1 MKKETS
7 EYIVRDFSA
16 VDRQVE
22 EMANREKALTWR
34 LKIENVKRLGI
45 PLILLSCALSILLLA
60 FGAFIWLVQQ
70 ERIVEIEKIVEVTR
84 EVPIISERIK
94 VVEVPIYIETP
105 RIKNVVA
112 DNSTQEELPDIV
124 FQKNTTAKLGNL
136 SLAKIERMIG
146 STECVNSSSYQ
157 NKCVDTW
164 EYPNGAIYDGFWY
177 KGQAHGT
184 GSITYKD
191 GGSISG
197 TWENGELKK
206 IKAETKS
213 ILTPLKS
220 VTYFS
225 TVSGNTINKKFFNV
239 NVGHEFGS
247 GTDTQWLSAYCY
259 VDVKT
264 NSDNRLQV
272 SLSRFSSYQSKVIKN
287 IYKYS
292 ADYSKK
298 DFSDA
303 QNKCPYSWTGFN

>member
-34 LKIENVKRLGI
+34 LKIENIKRLGI

-60 FGAFIWLVQQ
+60 FGAFIWLIQQ

-84 EVPIISERIK
+84 EVPIISDRIK

-105 RIKNVVA
+105 RIQNVVV
-112 DNSTQEELPDIV
+112 DNSTQEELPDSV
-124 FQKNTTAKLGNL
+124 SQETTTATLGNL
-136 SLAKIERMIG
+136 SLAKIERVIG

-206 IKAETKS
+206 IKSETKS

-225 TVSGNTINKKFFNV
+225 TVSGSVINKQFIDV
-239 NVGHEFGS
+239 TVGHKFGS

-259 VDVKT
+259 LSLNT
-264 NSDNRLQV
+264 NSSDTLHVN
-272 SLSRFSSYQSKVIKN
+272 LSEYSSYKSKISKEK
-287 IYKYS
+287 YKYS
-292 ADYSKK
+292 ADFSKK
-298 DFSDA
+298 DFSA
-303 QNKCPYSWTGFN
+303 VQNKCPYSWTGFN